1 MTGQKIDACMP
12 VDISD
17 DDIYE
22 AMKDIPGYLDITLS
36 DFKEV
41 YLRAYRHATDRLLK
55 SLKAVHIMTRDVAA
69 VAEDTPLAEVAAAM
83 AQRRISGVPVLGRDR
98 KVAGVIS
105 EKDFLR
111 AMGGPGTT
119 TFMEVV
125 RKWLES
131 GPCLAAPSRA
141 TLAADIMT
149 SPAITVS
156 ETCPVMEVSEL
167 LTRKG
172 INRVPVIGPDGKMT
186 GIISRGDIVGS
197 SLVPETP

>member
-1 MTGQKIDACMP
+1 MTRTKIDACIP
-12 VDISD
+12 VDLSD

-55 SLKAVHIMTRDVAA
+55 SLKAEHIMTRDVVA
-69 VAEDTPLAEVAAAM
+69 VEEDTPLAEVAKVM
-83 AQRRISGVPVLGRDR
+83 AQRRISGVPVIAREGR
-98 KVAGVIS
+98 VVGVIS
-105 EKDFLR
+105 EKDFLL

-119 TFMEVV
+119 TFMEVAH
-125 RKWLES
+125 K
-131 GPCLAAPSRA
+131 CLGGGQCLVVPSDA
-141 TLAADIMT
+141 TRAADIMST
-149 SPAITVS
+149 PAVTVTES
-156 ETCPVMEVSEL
+156 WPVTEISEL
-167 LTRKG
+167 MARKG
-172 INRVPVIGPDGKMT
+172 INRVPVLGPDGTMT